1 MSDKEVYEGVRND
14 PSNLERTIFNKVIF
28 NKDPK
33 FATLYLLPKIH
44 QWLHSIPGGSVI
56 SNWGHHTENI
66 LSFLYSHL
74 EPLAK
79 KVESNIKHTSLFL
92 KKFK

>member
-1 MSDKEVYEGVRND
+1 MPDQEVDEGVRND
-14 PSNLERTIFNKVIF
+14 SSNLERTIFNKAIF

-33 FATLYLLPKIH
+33 FPTLYLLPEIH
-44 QWLHSIPGGSVI
+44 QWLHNVPGGSVI

-79 KVESNIKHTSLFL
+79 KFESNIKHTSLF
-92 KKFK
+92 FKIIK

>member
-14 PSNLERTIFNKVIF
+14 PSNLEWTIFNKVIF

-44 QWLHSIPGGSVI
+44 QWLHNIPGGSVI

-74 EPLAK
+74 EPLVK